1 MARYL
6 IGIDLGTTNSALA
19 YLDLRHARGG
29 KPDIKPFPVPQLV
42 APGELRDRALLP
54 SFLYLPGEHDLPPG
68 ATALPWDPQRHFAAG
83 EFARNHGGKVPGR
96 LVSSAKSW
104 LCHAGVDRSAA
115 LLPWTAP
122 PDVPRISPVEASA
135 RYLRHLV
142 ESWNFVMAKD
152 RPDDRLEKQAVVL
165 TVPASFDDVARNL
178 TVEAAG
184 KAGLENTV
192 LLEEP
197 QAAFYCW
204 LFTHPQSE
212 ANALTPGSRCLVVD
226 VGGGTSDFSLIE
238 AVEDKGELGFV
249 RQAVGDHLLLGGDN
263 MDLALAKFVEGKL
276 PAAGKL
282 DAAQYGLLTQ
292 ACRQAKE
299 ALLSPNPP
307 ASHTVTVV
315 GRGARVIGSTL
326 HAPLTPDDVRKV
338 IFDGFFPTVPVD
350 SEPSRGAR
358 AGLHEMGLP
367 YVSDPAVTRHLT
379 AFLKHQSSAA
389 GGVPAAILFN
399 GGVFQPESLRDR
411 LIQVMHGWYDRPDHP
426 WKPLVLTNPS
436 LDLAVAWGAAAF
448 AWLRHTGGK
457 RIGGGIARSYYIA
470 IDVATQ
476 EGEAQNGDRKEE
488 RSALNVV
495 CVVPQHLEEGQD
507 VHLDKPELELALG
520 QPVLFPLYSSTVR
533 AGDKAG
539 EVLRL
544 QPDQLLQLPPLQT
557 VLRGGKRSGTKRVP
571 VTLAARSTAIGTL
584 ELFCVAK
591 DGGNRWRLEFNV
603 RDLVKEIAPREP
615 DEDAGRGPGVT
626 DVWPEALVQEA
637 ARRIRISYGAAA
649 PAPDEPALTP
659 QELTKSLEA
668 ALDAPRHHWPTGLCR
683 RMWEFLSEVAEE
695 RRQSPSHLSRWYN
708 LVGWSLR
715 PGFGDALDKF
725 RIEQLWK
732 LITAAPRTEPG
743 RGPKP
748 SAPRQPESGADY
760 WIMWRRVAGGL
771 STTLQ
776 KALYDRLRPAI
787 LPGKT
792 GPRPGPNELAEMWR
806 AAASLERLDAKQKE
820 AMGNALLKQLKRSP
834 VPTYGFWAL
843 TRLGARALLY
853 GPLNTV
859 VHPQVAAAWV
869 EATLPFEPGNDS
881 ERMARAF
888 CLSQLARRTG
898 QRALDLDDSLRHS
911 VLTILRGEHVP
922 AHWAKM
928 VEEVSEL
935 ESEEQ
940 GQLLGDAL
948 PIGLRLLAAE
958 G

>member
-19 YLDLRHARGG
+19 YLDLRHARGVR
-29 KPDIKPFPVPQLV
+29 PDIKPFPVPQLV
-42 APGELRDRALLP
+42 AAGEMRDRPLLP
-54 SFLYLPGEHDLPPG
+54 SFLYLPGEHDLPAG
-68 ATALPWDPQRHFAAG
+68 ATALPWDPQRHFAVG

-104 LCHAGVDRSAA
+104 LCHAGVDRSAG

-122 PDVPRISPVEASA
+122 PDVHRISPVEASA

-142 ESWNFVMAKD
+142 EAWNAVMARD

-184 KAGLENTV
+184 KAGLENIV

-204 LFTHPQSE
+204 LFTHPQAE

-263 MDLALAKFVEGKL
+263 MDLALAKFVEAKL

-299 ALLSPNPP
+299 ALLGPNPP

-315 GRGARVIGSTL
+315 GRGRQVIGSTL
-326 HAPLTPDDVRKV
+326 HAALTPEDVRKV
-338 IFDGFFPTVPVD
+338 IFDGFFPTVSVTSAPV
-350 SEPSRGAR
+350 RGAR

-367 YVSDPAVTRHLT
+367 YVSDPAVTRHLA
-379 AFLKHQSSAA
+379 AFLQNQSGTSPGA
-389 GGVPAAILFN
+389 PAAILFN
-399 GGVFQPESLRDR
+399 GGVFQPASLRER
-411 LIQVMHGWYDRPDHP
+411 LVEVMQGWYARPGHD

-457 RIGGGIARSYYIA
+457 RIGGGIARSYYVA
-470 IDVATQ
+470 IEGVAPAP
-476 EGEAQNGDRKEE
+476 EG
-488 RSALNVV
+488 ALTVV

-507 VHLDKPELELALG
+507 VELDKPELELSLG

-533 AGDKAG
+533 ASDKAG
-539 EVLRL
+539 DVLHL

-557 VLRGGKRSGTKRVP
+557 VLRGGKRGGARQVP
-571 VTLAARSTAIGTL
+571 VRLAARSTAIGTL
-584 ELFCVAK
+584 EVFCVAK

-603 RDLVKEIAPREP
+603 RDLVKDLAPREP
-615 DEDAGRGPGVT
+615 DEDDSRPAGVT
-626 DVWPEALVQEA
+626 DVWPEPLVQEA
-637 ARRIRISYGAAA
+637 ARRIRVAYGKAA
-649 PAPDEPALTP
+649 PAPGEPAVTP
-659 QELTKSLEA
+659 QELTKALEV

-683 RMWEFLSEVAEE
+683 RMWEFLEEAAEE
-695 RRQSPSHLSRWYN
+695 RKRSPSHLSRWYN

-732 LITAAPRTEPG
+732 LMAAQPRAEPG
-743 RGPKP
+743 RGPRP
-748 SAPRQPESGADY
+748 GPPRQLESGADY

-771 STTLQ
+771 GSSLQ
-776 KALYDRLRPAI
+776 RVLSDRLRPVL
-787 LPGKT
+787 LPGKNT
-792 GPRPGPNELAEMWR
+792 PKPGSNELAEMWR
-806 AAASLERLDAKQKE
+806 SAASLERLDAKLKE
-820 AMGNALLKQLKRSP
+820 ALGNALLKPLKRSP
-834 VPTYGFWAL
+834 VPTYGFWSL

-859 VHPQVAAAWV
+859 VHPQVAAKWV
-869 EATLPFEPGNDS
+869 EAIVGFEPGNDS
-881 ERMARAF
+881 ERMAWAF

-898 QRALDLDDSLRHS
+898 QRALDLDDSLRLS
-911 VLTILRGEHVP
+911 VLSVLRGQQIPEH
-922 AHWAKM
+922 WSKM

-935 ESEEQ
+935 ETEEQ

-948 PIGLRLLAAE
+948 PIGLRLVAAGE
-958 G
+958 